1 MSCVFKLEIIW
12 SLCFLSH
19 FHRITMTTC
28 RMEKNT
34 VTSLFYFFCWTANYQ
49 IIQLEKSL
57 ILEKIHISVWYILK
71 TICDTCYMACMQCQA
86 QCFRTI
92 TKTTPNTMKYIH
104 DHVCLVFL
112 QTFHDGEASTC
123 LLSASNFQTIIT
135 IDLNEVPVVSG
146 DVESILAGW
155 CLEHWSIERS
165 LSLGNWNSHSLCKL
179 LCVALAWHWCK

>member
-1 MSCVFKLEIIW
+1 
-12 SLCFLSH
+12 
-19 FHRITMTTC
+19 
-28 RMEKNT
+28 
-34 VTSLFYFFCWTANYQ
+34 
-49 IIQLEKSL
+49 
-57 ILEKIHISVWYILK
+57 
-71 TICDTCYMACMQCQA
+71 MACMQCQA

-146 DVESILAGW
+146 DVESILAG
-155 CLEHWSIERS
+155 
-165 LSLGNWNSHSLCKL
+165 
-179 LCVALAWHWCK
+179 